1 MYIPNRPLSAGYKFL
16 TAIIAALGF
25 WLLIQSYPGSAVTY
39 LATFV
44 TLFAAVYFLLATF
57 KVLFGHRHHPWRAFC
72 PVWHGTLVLGGLLV
86 LITQLVAALFPD
98 AALQVPLGPSAL
110 LASLVLPLLIL
121 FDWILFSKKS
131 TWRFVDPW
139 YWLCLPLV
147 YLALNYFLIGTT
159 VSDQPLVYPYGFVDY
174 LTMGVIPT
182 LIWTAGVFGGALL
195 LGYFLTAADR
205 ALRPREA
212 TATLPVSTATK
223 PAPTPP
229 EPSPAPSSAAEPTS
243 GSAPAAE
250 PVTAPEP
257 ASDSA
262 SAAESAAA
270 PEPTSAEPTVEATSE
285 SEATS
290 AAESQPAPATRP
302 QLVDVR
308 PAKAAKTAKA
318 AKSSKPSKSAKAAA
332 KSPKTPKSPSP
343 SKSSKSPKSAKP
355 VKSSKPAKSIKVN
368 KDDAPA
374 ASAKNDAN
382 SKDDSKSTRRLHGN
396 TQVGD

>member
-25 WLLIQSYPGSAVTY
+25 WLLIQSYPDSAVTY

-44 TLFAAVYFLLATF
+44 TLFAAIYFLLATF

-72 PVWHGTLVLGGLLV
+72 PVWHGTLVLGSLLV

-121 FDWILFSKKS
+121 FDWTLFSKKS

-159 VSDQPLVYPYGFVDY
+159 VSDQPLVYPYGFMDY

-182 LIWTAGVFGGALL
+182 LIWTASVFGGALL

-212 TATLPVSTATK
+212 AATLPSSTAAK
-223 PAPTPP
+223 PAPTPH
-229 EPSPAPSSAAEPTS
+229 EPSPAPASATES
-243 GSAPAAE
+243 
-250 PVTAPEP
+250 VIAPEL
-257 ASDSA
+257 A
-262 SAAESAAA
+262 
-270 PEPTSAEPTVEATSE
+270 SAEPTVEAASE
-285 SEATS
+285 SESAS
-290 AAESQPAPATRP
+290 AAESSSALTSATEPQPTPATKP

-308 PAKAAKTAKA
+308 PAKT
-318 AKSSKPSKSAKAAA
+318 AKSSKSSKPTKSAKSAKPAKPAA

-343 SKSSKSPKSAKP
+343 ASSPKSAKSAKSP
-355 VKSSKPAKSIKVN
+355 KSSKPAKSIKVN
-368 KDDAPA
+368 KDDIPA
-374 ASAKNDAN
+374 ASAKDDAN

>member
-1 MYIPNRPLSAGYKFL
+1 MYIPNRPLSAAYKFL

-25 WLLIQSYPGSAVTY
+25 WLLIQSYPDSAVTY

-72 PVWHGTLVLGGLLV
+72 PVWHGALVLGGLLV

-159 VSDQPLVYPYGFVDY
+159 VSDQPLVYPYGFMDY

-212 TATLPVSTATK
+212 TATLPASTAAK

-229 EPSPAPSSAAEPTS
+229 EPSPAPTSAAES
-243 GSAPAAE
+243 
-250 PVTAPEP
+250 VTAPEP
-257 ASDSA
+257 AS
-262 SAAESAAA
+262 
-270 PEPTSAEPTVEATSE
+270 AEPTVEAASE
-285 SEATS
+285 SESAPAAESSSALTS
-290 AAESQPAPATRP
+290 AAEPQPAPATKP

-308 PAKAAKTAKA
+308 PAKTAKA
-318 AKSSKPSKSAKAAA
+318 AKSSKSSKPTKSAKPAA

-343 SKSSKSPKSAKP
+343 AKSSKSAKSP
-355 VKSSKPAKSIKVN
+355 KSSKPAKSIKVN

-374 ASAKNDAN
+374 ASAKDDAN

>member
-25 WLLIQSYPGSAVTY
+25 WLLIQSYPDSAVTY

-44 TLFAAVYFLLATF
+44 TLFAAIYFLLATF

-72 PVWHGTLVLGGLLV
+72 PVWHGTLVLGSLLV

-159 VSDQPLVYPYGFVDY
+159 VSDQPLVYPYGFMDY

-212 TATLPVSTATK
+212 TATLPASTTAK

-229 EPSPAPSSAAEPTS
+229 EPSPAPTSVDETPAEP
-243 GSAPAAE
+243 
-250 PVTAPEP
+250 
-257 ASDSA
+257 
-262 SAAESAAA
+262 
-270 PEPTSAEPTVEATSE
+270 
-285 SEATS
+285 
-290 AAESQPAPATRP
+290 QPAPATKP

-308 PAKAAKTAKA
+308 PAKSSKSS
-318 AKSSKPSKSAKAAA
+318 KSSKPTKSAKPAA
-332 KSPKTPKSPSP
+332 KSPKSPKSPSSP
-343 SKSSKSPKSAKP
+343 KSSKSSKHTKSAKSP
-355 VKSSKPAKSIKVN
+355 KSSKPAKSIKVN
-368 KDDAPA
+368 KDDIPA
-374 ASAKNDAN
+374 ASAKDDAN

>member
-25 WLLIQSYPGSAVTY
+25 WLLIQSYPDSAVTY
-39 LATFV
+39 LAAFV
-44 TLFAAVYFLLATF
+44 TLFAAIYFLLATF
-57 KVLFGHRHHPWRAFC
+57 KVLFGHRHHPWCAFC

-159 VSDQPLVYPYGFVDY
+159 VSDQPLVYPYGFMDY
-174 LTMGVIPT
+174 LTMGVTPT

-212 TATLPVSTATK
+212 TATLPASTAAK

-229 EPSPAPSSAAEPTS
+229 EPSPAPTSAAEPTS
-243 GSAPAAE
+243 DSTSAAESAVAPEPTPAESTGEADSESDSAPAAE
-250 PVTAPEP
+250 P
-257 ASDSA
+257 
-262 SAAESAAA
+262 
-270 PEPTSAEPTVEATSE
+270 
-285 SEATS
+285 
-290 AAESQPAPATRP
+290 QPAPATKP

-308 PAKAAKTAKA
+308 PVKTAKTAKA

-332 KSPKTPKSPSP
+332 KSPKAPKSPSP
-343 SKSSKSPKSAKP
+343 AKSSKSAKSP
-355 VKSSKPAKSIKVN
+355 KSSKPAKSIKVN

-374 ASAKNDAN
+374 ASAKDDAN

>member
-25 WLLIQSYPGSAVTY
+25 WLLIQSYPDSAVTY

-121 FDWILFSKKS
+121 FDWVLFSKKS

-159 VSDQPLVYPYGFVDY
+159 VSDQPLVYPYGFMDY

-195 LGYFLTAADR
+195 LGYFLTTADR

-212 TATLPVSTATK
+212 TATLPASTVAK

-229 EPSPAPSSAAEPTS
+229 EPSPAP
-243 GSAPAAE
+243 
-250 PVTAPEP
+250 
-257 ASDSA
+257 
-262 SAAESAAA
+262 
-270 PEPTSAEPTVEATSE
+270 
-285 SEATS
+285 TS
-290 AAESQPAPATRP
+290 AAESSSALTSAAEPQPAPATKP

-308 PAKAAKTAKA
+308 PAKTAKA
-318 AKSSKPSKSAKAAA
+318 AKSPKSSKPTKSAKPAA

-343 SKSSKSPKSAKP
+343 AKSSKSAKSP
-355 VKSSKPAKSIKVN
+355 KSSKPAKSIKVN

-374 ASAKNDAN
+374 ASAKDDAS

>member
-25 WLLIQSYPGSAVTY
+25 WLLIQSYPDSAVTY
-39 LATFV
+39 LAAFV
-44 TLFAAVYFLLATF
+44 TLFAAIYFLLATF

-159 VSDQPLVYPYGFVDY
+159 VSDQPLVYPYGFMDY

-212 TATLPVSTATK
+212 TATLPASTATK
-223 PAPTPP
+223 PAPTSP
-229 EPSPAPSSAAEPTS
+229 EPSPAPTSAAEPTS
-243 GSAPAAE
+243 IEPAAE
-250 PVTAPEP
+250 SGPEPEP

-270 PEPTSAEPTVEATSE
+270 PEPTSTEPTVEAASKSE
-285 SEATS
+285 SAS

-308 PAKAAKTAKA
+308 PAKP
-318 AKSSKPSKSAKAAA
+318 AKSSKSSKPTKSAKPAA
-332 KSPKTPKSPSP
+332 
-343 SKSSKSPKSAKP
+343 KSPKSAKP
-355 VKSSKPAKSIKVN
+355 AKSAKSPKPAKPAKSSKPAKSIKVN

-374 ASAKNDAN
+374 TSAKDDAN

>member
-25 WLLIQSYPGSAVTY
+25 WLLIQSYPDSAVTY

-44 TLFAAVYFLLATF
+44 TLFAAIYFLLATF
-57 KVLFGHRHHPWRAFC
+57 KVLFGHRHHPWCAFC

-159 VSDQPLVYPYGFVDY
+159 VSDQPLVYPYGFMDY
-174 LTMGVIPT
+174 LTMGVTPT

-212 TATLPVSTATK
+212 TATLPASTATK
-223 PAPTPP
+223 PAPTSP
-229 EPSPAPSSAAEPTS
+229 EPSPAPTSAAESTSDSTSAAESAVAPEPTPAES
-243 GSAPAAE
+243 TGEADSESDSAPAAE
-250 PVTAPEP
+250 
-257 ASDSA
+257 SSSA
-262 SAAESAAA
+262 L
-270 PEPTSAEPTVEATSE
+270 
-285 SEATS
+285 TS
-290 AAESQPAPATRP
+290 AAEPQPAPATRP

-308 PAKAAKTAKA
+308 PAQP
-318 AKSSKPSKSAKAAA
+318 AKSS
-332 KSPKTPKSPSP
+332 
-343 SKSSKSPKSAKP
+343 
-355 VKSSKPAKSIKVN
+355 KSSKPAKSIKVN

-374 ASAKNDAN
+374 ASAKDDTN

>member
-25 WLLIQSYPGSAVTY
+25 WLLIQSYPDSAVTY

-44 TLFAAVYFLLATF
+44 TLFAAIYFLLATF

-72 PVWHGTLVLGGLLV
+72 PVWHGALVLGSLLV

-159 VSDQPLVYPYGFVDY
+159 VSDQPLVYPYGFMDY

-182 LIWTAGVFGGALL
+182 LIWTASVFGGALL

-212 TATLPVSTATK
+212 TATLPASTAAK
-223 PAPTPP
+223 PAPT
-229 EPSPAPSSAAEPTS
+229 SAAEPTS
-243 GSAPAAE
+243 DSASVTE

-257 ASDSA
+257 TSA
-262 SAAESAAA
+262 SAAE
-270 PEPTSAEPTVEATSE
+270 PTPTPAEPSPASTSVDEAP
-285 SEATS
+285 
-290 AAESQPAPATRP
+290 AEPQTAPATKP

-308 PAKAAKTAKA
+308 PAKTTKP
-318 AKSSKPSKSAKAAA
+318 AKSSKPTKSTKPAA
-332 KSPKTPKSPSP
+332 KSPKSPKPA
-343 SKSSKSPKSAKP
+343 KSAKSPKSGKP
-355 VKSSKPAKSIKVN
+355 TKSPKPAKSIKVN
-368 KDDAPA
+368 KDAAPA
-374 ASAKNDAN
+374 ASTKDDAN

>member
-1 MYIPNRPLSAGYKFL
+1 MYIANRPLSAGYKFL

-25 WLLIQSYPGSAVTY
+25 WLLIQSYPDSAVTY

-110 LASLVLPLLIL
+110 LASLVLPLLIF

-159 VSDQPLVYPYGFVDY
+159 VSDQPLVYPYGFMDY

-182 LIWTAGVFGGALL
+182 LIWTASVFGGALL

-212 TATLPVSTATK
+212 TATLPASTAAK

-229 EPSPAPSSAAEPTS
+229 EPSPDPTSAAEPTS
-243 GSAPAAE
+243 DSASAVE

-257 ASDSA
+257 AS
-262 SAAESAAA
+262 
-270 PEPTSAEPTVEATSE
+270 AEPTVEAASE
-285 SEATS
+285 SESAS
-290 AAESQPAPATRP
+290 AAEPQPAPATKP

-308 PAKAAKTAKA
+308 PAKTAKA
-318 AKSSKPSKSAKAAA
+318 AKSSKPTKSTKPAA
-332 KSPKTPKSPSP
+332 KSPKSPSP
-343 SKSSKSPKSAKP
+343 AKSSKSAKP
-355 VKSSKPAKSIKVN
+355 AKSSKPAKSIKVN
-368 KDDAPA
+368 KDAVPA
-374 ASAKNDAN
+374 ASAKDGTN

>member
-1 MYIPNRPLSAGYKFL
+1 MYIPNRPLSAAYKFL

-25 WLLIQSYPGSAVTY
+25 WLLIQSYPDSAVTY

-72 PVWHGTLVLGGLLV
+72 PVWHGALVLGGLLV

-159 VSDQPLVYPYGFVDY
+159 VSDQPLVYPYGFMDY

-212 TATLPVSTATK
+212 TATLPASTAAK

-229 EPSPAPSSAAEPTS
+229 EPSPAPTSAAES
-243 GSAPAAE
+243 
-250 PVTAPEP
+250 VTAPEP
-257 ASDSA
+257 AS
-262 SAAESAAA
+262 
-270 PEPTSAEPTVEATSE
+270 AEPTVEAASE
-285 SEATS
+285 SESAPAAESSSALTS
-290 AAESQPAPATRP
+290 AAEPQPAPATKP

-308 PAKAAKTAKA
+308 PAKTAKA
-318 AKSSKPSKSAKAAA
+318 AKSSKSSKPTKSAKPAA

-343 SKSSKSPKSAKP
+343 AKSSKSAKSP
-355 VKSSKPAKSIKVN
+355 KSSKPAKSIKVN
-368 KDDAPA
+368 NDDAPA
-374 ASAKNDAN
+374 ASAKDDAN

>member
-25 WLLIQSYPGSAVTY
+25 WLLIQSYPNSAVTY

-44 TLFAAVYFLLATF
+44 TLFAAIYFLLATF

-72 PVWHGTLVLGGLLV
+72 PVWHGTIVLGGLLV

-121 FDWILFSKKS
+121 FDWVLFSKKS

-159 VSDQPLVYPYGFVDY
+159 VSDQPLVYPYGFMDY

-182 LIWTAGVFGGALL
+182 LIWTASVFGGALL

-212 TATLPVSTATK
+212 TATLPASTAAK

-229 EPSPAPSSAAEPTS
+229 EPSPAPTS
-243 GSAPAAE
+243 AAE

-257 ASDSA
+257 AS
-262 SAAESAAA
+262 
-270 PEPTSAEPTVEATSE
+270 AEPTVEAASE
-285 SEATS
+285 P
-290 AAESQPAPATRP
+290 QPAPATKP

-343 SKSSKSPKSAKP
+343 TQPAQSPKSAKP

>member
-1 MYIPNRPLSAGYKFL
+1 MYIPNRPLSAAYKFL

-25 WLLIQSYPGSAVTY
+25 WLLIQSYPDSTVTY

-121 FDWILFSKKS
+121 FDWVLFSKKS

-159 VSDQPLVYPYGFVDY
+159 VSDQPLVYPYGFMDY

-182 LIWTAGVFGGALL
+182 LIWTASVFGGALL

-212 TATLPVSTATK
+212 TATLPASTAAK

-229 EPSPAPSSAAEPTS
+229 EPSPAPTSASES
-243 GSAPAAE
+243 
-250 PVTAPEP
+250 VTAPEP
-257 ASDSA
+257 AS
-262 SAAESAAA
+262 
-270 PEPTSAEPTVEATSE
+270 AEPTVEAASE
-285 SEATS
+285 SESAPAAESSSALTS
-290 AAESQPAPATRP
+290 AAEPQPAPATKP

-308 PAKAAKTAKA
+308 PAKTAKA
-318 AKSSKPSKSAKAAA
+318 AKSSKSSKPTKSAKPAA

-343 SKSSKSPKSAKP
+343 AKSSKSAKSP
-355 VKSSKPAKSIKVN
+355 KSSKPAKSIKVN

-374 ASAKNDAN
+374 ASAKDDAN

>member
-25 WLLIQSYPGSAVTY
+25 WLLIQSYPDSAVTY

-44 TLFAAVYFLLATF
+44 TLFAAIYFLLATF

-121 FDWILFSKKS
+121 FDWVLFSKKS
-131 TWRFVDPW
+131 TWRFIDPW

-159 VSDQPLVYPYGFVDY
+159 VSDQPLVYPYGFMDY

-195 LGYFLTAADR
+195 LGYFLAAADR

-212 TATLPVSTATK
+212 TATLPASTAAK

-229 EPSPAPSSAAEPTS
+229 EPSPAPTSAAEP
-243 GSAPAAE
+243 
-250 PVTAPEP
+250 
-257 ASDSA
+257 
-262 SAAESAAA
+262 
-270 PEPTSAEPTVEATSE
+270 
-285 SEATS
+285 
-290 AAESQPAPATRP
+290 QPAPATKP

-308 PAKAAKTAKA
+308 PAKT
-318 AKSSKPSKSAKAAA
+318 AKSSKSSKPTKSAKPAA
-332 KSPKTPKSPSP
+332 KSPKTPKSPKP
-343 SKSSKSPKSAKP
+343 PKSAKSP
-355 VKSSKPAKSIKVN
+355 KSSKPAKSIKVN

-374 ASAKNDAN
+374 ASAKDDAN

>member
-25 WLLIQSYPGSAVTY
+25 WLLVQSYPDSAVTY

-44 TLFAAVYFLLATF
+44 TLFAAIYFLLATF

-159 VSDQPLVYPYGFVDY
+159 VSDQPLVYPYGFMDY

-212 TATLPVSTATK
+212 TATLPASTATK
-223 PAPTPP
+223 LAPTSP
-229 EPSPAPSSAAEPTS
+229 EPSPAPTSAAESTS

-257 ASDSA
+257 ASAEPTVEVASESESA
-262 SAAESAAA
+262 SAAESS
-270 PEPTSAEPTVEATSE
+270 SAL
-285 SEATS
+285 TS
-290 AAESQPAPATRP
+290 AAEPQPAPAAKP

-308 PAKAAKTAKA
+308 PAKTAKA
-318 AKSSKPSKSAKAAA
+318 AKSSKPTKSAKPAA

-343 SKSSKSPKSAKP
+343 TKSPKSAKSP
-355 VKSSKPAKSIKVN
+355 KSSKPAKSIKVN
-368 KDDAPA
+368 KDDIPA
-374 ASAKNDAN
+374 ASAKDDVN

>member
-25 WLLIQSYPGSAVTY
+25 WLLIQSYPDSAVTY

-121 FDWILFSKKS
+121 FDWVLFSKKS

-159 VSDQPLVYPYGFVDY
+159 VSDQPLVYPYGFMDY

-212 TATLPVSTATK
+212 TATLPASTAATK
-223 PAPTPP
+223 PAA
-229 EPSPAPSSAAEPTS
+229 EPAPDSASAA
-243 GSAPAAE
+243 
-250 PVTAPEP
+250 EP

-262 SAAESAAA
+262 SVAESVTA
-270 PEPTSAEPTVEATSE
+270 PEPTSA
-285 SEATS
+285 S
-290 AAESQPAPATRP
+290 AAEPTPTPAEPSPASTSVDEAPAEPQSAPATKP

-308 PAKAAKTAKA
+308 PAKTAKSP
-318 AKSSKPSKSAKAAA
+318 KSTKPTKPAA
-332 KSPKTPKSPSP
+332 KSPKSTKPAKSA
-343 SKSSKSPKSAKP
+343 KSPKSGKP
-355 VKSSKPAKSIKVN
+355 AKSSKPAKSIKVN
-368 KDDAPA
+368 KDDATHA
-374 ASAKNDAN
+374 ASTKDDAN